1 MSLVFNKSLTS
12 LNKEVSQVSDSKHSA
27 RPRDYAYSVFAIV
40 VMMAGTALVTTSQ
53 LGTPPVS
60 SPVYAMTLIGGLSF
74 GGWTFALNLFL
85 IAAQWVMLRQDFPR
99 RYWLQLPALLVG
111 SVSLDLWMYVCRP
124 LASTNYA
131 AQVALVAVGL
141 VVLGFG
147 VAILATANAVFLPGE
162 GFVATVATLRRK
174 PFYKVKLVFD
184 IVCVLL
190 ALVLSVL
197 WVGHFEAARE
207 ATIVSALT
215 LGFIVGA
222 FTPVARRLVKPV
234 D

>member
-1 MSLVFNKSLTS
+1 MTKTI
-12 LNKEVSQVSDSKHSA
+12 QRA

-40 VMMAGTALVTTSQ
+40 VMMGGTALVTTSQ

-85 IAAQWVMLRQDFPR
+85 IAAQWLMLRQDFPP

-111 SVSLDLWMYVCRP
+111 SASLDGWMYAFGP
-124 LASTNYA
+124 LASHNYGVQA
-131 AQVALVAVGL
+131 LLVAVGL
-141 VVLGFG
+141 VLLGFG
-147 VAILATANAVFLPGE
+147 VSILATANSVFLPGE
-162 GFVATVATLRRK
+162 GFVATVATLRRT

-184 IVCVLL
+184 ITCV
-190 ALVLSVL
+190 AIAVVISIF
-197 WVGHFEAARE
+197 WVGNFEAARE

-222 FTPVARRLVKPV
+222 CTPLTRRMVKPV
-234 D
+234 E

>member
-1 MSLVFNKSLTS
+1 MHNTISR
-12 LNKEVSQVSDSKHSA
+12 A

-40 VMMAGTALVTTSQ
+40 VMMGGTALVTTSQ

-85 IAAQWVMLRQDFPR
+85 IAAQWLMLRQDFPP
-99 RYWLQLPALLVG
+99 RYWLQLPALIVG
-111 SVSLDLWMYVCRP
+111 SASLDGWMNVFRP
-124 LASTNYA
+124 LVTDAYA
-131 AQVALVAVGL
+131 LQALEVALGL
-141 VVLGFG
+141 VFLGFG
-147 VAILATANAVFLPGE
+147 VSILATANAVFLPGE
-162 GFVATVATLRRK
+162 GFVATISTLTRK

-184 IVCVLL
+184 ITCVAL
-190 ALVLSVL
+190 AVVLSVL
-197 WVGHFEAARE
+197 WVGNFEAARE

-222 FTPVARRLVKPV
+222 CTPLAKRLVKPV
-234 D
+234 V